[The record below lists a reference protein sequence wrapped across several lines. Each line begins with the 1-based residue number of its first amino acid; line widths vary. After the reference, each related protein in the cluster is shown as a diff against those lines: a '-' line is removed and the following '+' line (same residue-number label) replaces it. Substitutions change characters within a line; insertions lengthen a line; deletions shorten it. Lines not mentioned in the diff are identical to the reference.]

1 LTDLA
6 GVSPTS
12 ASAAEVS
19 STSMASAVNVDL
31 VKKK

>member
-19 STSMASAVNVDL
+19 STSMASAVDVDL
-31 VKKK
+31 ANRK